1 MYTTRKGNL
10 TITLHTKYKPENETN
25 YNPNCLHILL
35 IDSAKEGNCFFNISI
50 SNSLSLALIIL
61 F

>member
-35 IDSAKEGNCFFNISI
+35 IDSAKEGNCFFLISQY
-50 SNSLSLALIIL
+50 LTPYPWL
-61 F
+61 